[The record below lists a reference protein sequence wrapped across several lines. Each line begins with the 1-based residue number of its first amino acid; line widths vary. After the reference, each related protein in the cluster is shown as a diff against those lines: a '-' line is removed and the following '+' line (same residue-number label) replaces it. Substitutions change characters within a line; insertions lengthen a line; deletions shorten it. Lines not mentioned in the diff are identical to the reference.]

1 MLTPLRVLQSQGP
14 MRVELAR
21 WKDQL
26 VVVKRLQGVNPTLAA
41 RLEREAEVV
50 SRLEHGNIVPL
61 LASVDGAL
69 IYRYMPGVSLAEA
82 LEDGS
87 LPTTRGVKVVRDVLC
102 ALAYAH
108 GNDVI
113 HLDVKPG
120 NILIKGERALLTDFG
135 FAKDLT
141 LTQITRQEMM
151 LGTPNYMSPEQF
163 QGVRTERRSDLYA
176 AGAVLYHVIT
186 GEPPYGGQVLRWLV
200 GDDRVPLAPLPA
212 AAVGLEPVVR
222 KALRRQ
228 PEDRFDT
235 AEEMI
240 RALDAVD
247 LPEPA

>member
-14 MRVELAR
+14 IRVELAR
-21 WKDQL
+21 WRDQL
-26 VVVKRLQGVNPTLAA
+26 VVVKRLQGVNPVLAA
-41 RLEREAEVV
+41 RLAREAEVV

-61 LASVDGAL
+61 LDSVDGAL

-82 LEDGS
+82 LEDGP
-87 LPTTRGVKVVRDVLC
+87 LRPPRGVKVVRDVLC

-108 GNDVI
+108 QNDVI

-151 LGTPNYMSPEQF
+151 LGTPNYMAPEQF
-163 QGVRTERRSDLYA
+163 QGVRTEPRSDLYA
-176 AGAVLYHVIT
+176 AAAVLYHVLT

-200 GDDRVPLAPLPA
+200 GDDSVPLEPMTGKGAE
-212 AAVGLEPVVR
+212 LEPIVR
-222 KALRRQ
+222 KALQRR
-228 PEDRFDT
+228 PEDRYAD